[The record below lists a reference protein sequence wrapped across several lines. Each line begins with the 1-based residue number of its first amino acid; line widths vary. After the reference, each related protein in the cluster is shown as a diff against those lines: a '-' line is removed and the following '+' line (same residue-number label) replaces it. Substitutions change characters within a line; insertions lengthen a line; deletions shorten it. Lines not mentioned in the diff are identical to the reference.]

1 MSILR
6 DKKVKLSL
14 VSRLYINI
22 NWFTKLIIQL
32 VLYICFPLSN
42 ETRSSNLLSFL
53 IKLLDLAELLCQARH
68 GNVLHRPGLALQHLF
83 FLLYGSGECVEAVLY
98 VSTEESQCW
107 GSAWLIKFHNLD
119 SVTSPTLF
127 S

>member
-68 GNVLHRPGLALQHLF
+68 GYVQHRPGLALQL
-83 FLLYGSGECVEAVLY
+83 LSLVLYGGGQCVEAV
-98 VSTEESQCW
+98 CC
-107 GSAWLIKFHNLD
+107 H
-119 SVTSPTLF
+119 
-127 S
+127 